1 VTPSLTLLAG
11 ALAAGWLIPAVLRRV
26 DLRRHVPVLMIVAW
40 LVSMAGVVLAAAT
53 GVAWLLLPDHGPSA
67 TVLESLN
74 ACWAVA
80 AHGSPPEVEE
90 LTGVLGMVLLFAVAA
105 RVAVVSV
112 RAARRRGQKRREN
125 LAVLRIA
132 GRAADGPADV
142 LWLAHEQ
149 PLAFSMTGRPGV
161 VVATDGLRRH
171 LDRDEVAAVFAH
183 ERAHLAGRHHLL
195 VAAVDA
201 LRATIPFVPLFRDAP
216 RAVRDLVELAAD
228 DTAVRGHGPASVRTA
243 LLAVTWH
250 GAPSAAL
257 AMATQEAM
265 ALRLDRLDHAT
276 RPPGPL
282 RRLVS
287 CGLTA
292 TTALLLPFVA
302 GTGLLVAIAMLVC
315 QVRG

>member
-1 VTPSLTLLAG
+1 MTPALTLLAG
-11 ALAAGWLIPAVLRRV
+11 ALAAGWLVPALLRRM
-26 DLRRHVPVLMIVAW
+26 DPRRHDPVLMIVAW
-40 LVSMAGVVLAAAT
+40 LASMAGAVLSAAT
-53 GVAWLLLPDHGPSA
+53 VVTWLLLPDHGPSA
-67 TVLESLN
+67 TLLESVN
-74 ACWAVA
+74 ASWGVV
-80 AHGSPPEVEE
+80 AHGSPPRVEE
-90 LTGVLGMVLLFAVAA
+90 LTGVLGVLLLCAVAA

-112 RAARRRGQKRREN
+112 AAARRRARKRREN

-201 LRATIPFVPLFRDAP
+201 LRATLPFVPLFREAP

-228 DTAVRGHGPASVRTA
+228 DTAVRGHGPAAVRRA
-243 LLAVTWH
+243 LLTVTWH

-257 AMATQEAM
+257 AMATREAM
-265 ALRLDRLDHAT
+265 ALRLDRVGHDAGQ
-276 RPPGPL
+276 PGPL
-282 RRLVS
+282 RRAVS
-287 CGLTA
+287 CGLA
-292 TTALLLPFVA
+292 AASALVLPFVA
-302 GTGLLVAIAMLVC
+302 GTGLLVAVAVLASTV
-315 QVRG
+315 

>member
-1 VTPSLTLLAG
+1 VTPALTLLAG
-11 ALAAGWLIPAVLRRV
+11 ALAVGWLVPTLLRWV
-26 DLRRHVPVLMIVAW
+26 DACRHDPVLMIVAW
-40 LVSMAGVVLAAAT
+40 LASMVGAVLAAGT
-53 GVAWLLLPDHGPSA
+53 VVTWLLLPEHGPSA
-67 TVLESLN
+67 ELLETVNER
-74 ACWAVA
+74 WAVA
-80 AHGSPPEVEE
+80 AHGSPPKVEE
-90 LTGVLGMVLLFAVAA
+90 WTGVLGMWLLLALTA
-105 RVAVVSV
+105 RVVVVSV
-112 RAARRRGQKRREN
+112 RAALRRSQKRREN

-171 LDRDEVAAVFAH
+171 LEADEVAAVFAH

-201 LRATIPFVPLFRDAP
+201 LRATLPFVPLFRVAP

-228 DTAVRGHGPASVRTA
+228 DVAVRGHGPAAVRTA
-243 LLAVTWH
+243 LLTVTWH

-265 ALRLDRLDHAT
+265 ALRLDRLGHEA
-276 RPPGPL
+276 RSVGRL
-282 RRLVS
+282 RRRVTRV
-287 CGLTA
+287 LTA
-292 TTALLLPFVA
+292 VGAVVLPFVA
-302 GTGLLVAIAMLVC
+302 GTGLLVVFAVIASNV
-315 QVRG
+315 